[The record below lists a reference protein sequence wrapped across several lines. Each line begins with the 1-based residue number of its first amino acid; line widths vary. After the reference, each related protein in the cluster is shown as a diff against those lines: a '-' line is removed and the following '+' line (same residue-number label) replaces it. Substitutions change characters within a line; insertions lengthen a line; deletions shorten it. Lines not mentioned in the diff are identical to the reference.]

1 MTEWLRVNVFTS
13 IRQQCHSNR
22 EYETESSVVSG
33 KGFILR
39 VSLQNTSAT
48 RKYHQEVQL
57 TILRRRPAPEKETET
72 QRSNIMGGF
81 HGDNMTNYKTR
92 TIQGFDILGSS
103 SLFAMSTHGVRC
115 LAWFLVTLCGL
126 AVLAV
131 SGSSLEIQERT
142 SRGLLGVPLPEL
154 RRALMWAASD
164 AGSPTVGKT
173 S

>member
-81 HGDNMTNYKTR
+81 HGDNMTTTR
-92 TIQGFDILGSS
+92 LVPSRGSSFWAAPASSPCPHTGFDAWPGFWSHYVGW
-103 SLFAMSTHGVRC
+103 LFWLFLVLLWRYRKEPAEVC
-115 LAWFLVTLCGL
+115 LASPCRS
-126 AVLAV
+126 
-131 SGSSLEIQERT
+131 SGEPWCERPLMLDH
-142 SRGLLGVPLPEL
+142 LL
-154 RRALMWAASD
+154 
-164 AGSPTVGKT
+164 
-173 S
+173 